1 MVDTDI
7 TDTRQA
13 EAKEQANTARTLSI
27 FVFLATLLGSLVGA
41 AADLSD
47 ATGLVVPILE
57 TLSPSPRLRIAGSNT
72 VLGDEI
78 GLATV
83 WGDEFQEQK
92 AWEQR
97 LPLIGT
103 VDRTLNLT
111 IDGVGSV
118 TGFEQARQGRVNLLV
133 MSEPLPQ
140 DRYQDLVQAGV
151 DVSCAGVIGYDV
163 IAFVTDVNNPVPE
176 ISQRQMAGM
185 LSGTF
190 TNWSEVGGPDTPV
203 RILAR
208 RGSGTT
214 ELVLQAFTGSAD
226 FPPHFTE
233 CEDNTQ
239 CLDMA
244 LSTPGSLYWVS
255 TAWLRTQP
263 PRYLRLILIPHGQ
276 RLENPLLPVCG
287 TVEEGV
293 PCFEPDHYAPEL
305 VRPLYMYVLSG
316 AQLNAESTGLA
327 YEFLQYVRGVRGQAI
342 LENHNLYTHFDP
354 PAQVQV
360 DFPAASPLQQVGLD
374 GLRGPC
380 TPSQ

>member
-1 MVDTDI
+1 
-7 TDTRQA
+7 
-13 EAKEQANTARTLSI
+13 
-27 FVFLATLLGSLVGA
+27 
-41 AADLSD
+41 
-47 ATGLVVPILE
+47 
-57 TLSPSPRLRIAGSNT
+57 
-72 VLGDEI
+72 
-78 GLATV
+78 
-83 WGDEFQEQK
+83 
-92 AWEQR
+92 
-97 LPLIGT
+97 
-103 VDRTLNLT
+103 
-111 IDGVGSV
+111 
-118 TGFEQARQGRVNLLV
+118 

-140 DRYQDLVQAGV
+140 DRYQALTQAGV
-151 DVSCAGVIGYDV
+151 DVNCAGVIGYDE

-176 ISQRQMAGM
+176 ISLRQMAGM
-185 LSGTF
+185 LSGHL
-190 TNWSEVGGPDTPV
+190 TNWSEVGGPDTPI

-214 ELVLQAFTGSAD
+214 ELVLQAFTGSPD
-226 FPPHFTE
+226 FPAHFTE

-287 TVEEGV
+287 TVEEGA

-316 AQLNAESTGLA
+316 AQLNDNATDLA

-342 LENHNLYTHFDP
+342 LENHHLYTHFDP

-360 DFPAASPLQQVGLD
+360 DFPAAAPFQQLGLD